1 MFRMKR
7 IIMLLVTILFMSGC
21 ASSMQNWKYTSNE
34 KQYTKPISNLTLAVP
49 NLQDKRK
56 NKNSQNA
63 MLALL
68 PLVPYGSINIQVPDG
83 AQIKPTEDFSK
94 AIAEEIS
101 NASIFK
107 ETIYTNKLSDSD
119 LFLEGT
125 LYSSKLKDTVTFYG
139 LSLPG
144 DLLWL
149 IGAPTG
155 KATNKIIVRYRL
167 LDKNYKVYM
176 DKIYSKKKTRY
187 NFFWMPKGP
196 MFFEEIFKEIALE
209 VVEDIKQIAPQIKI
223 KK

>member
-1 MFRMKR
+1 MKR
-7 IIMLLVTILFMSGC
+7 IIMIFLTILFISGC
-21 ASSMQNWKYTSNE
+21 ASSGQNWKYTSNT
-34 KQYTKPISNLTLAVP
+34 KQYSKPISNLTLAVP

-56 NKNSQNA
+56 NKNSQNV

-125 LYSSKLKDTVTFYG
+125 LYSSKLKDTVTFYA
-139 LSLPG
+139 LSVPG

-176 DKIYSKKKTRY
+176 DKTYSKKKTRY
-187 NFFWMPKGP
+187 NSFWMPKGP

-209 VVEDIKQIAPQIKI
+209 VVEDIKQVAPKI
-223 KK
+223 KAKK

>member
-1 MFRMKR
+1 MKR

-68 PLVPYGSINIQVPDG
+68 PLVPYGSVNIQVPDG

>member
-1 MFRMKR
+1 MKQ
-7 IIMLLVTILFMSGC
+7 IMAVFIAVLLINGC
-21 ASSMQNWKYTSNE
+21 ASSGQNWKYTSNT
-34 KQYTKPISNLTLAVP
+34 KQYIKPISNLTLAVP
-49 NLQDKRK
+49 DLQDKRK
-56 NKNSQNA
+56 NKNSQNIG
-63 MLALL
+63 LAFL
-68 PLVPYGSINIQVPDG
+68 PLVPYGSVNMQVPDG

-107 ETIYTNKLSDSD
+107 ETIHTNKLSDCD

-139 LSLPG
+139 LSIPG

-149 IGAPTG
+149 VGAPTG
-155 KATNKIIVRYRL
+155 KATNKITIRYRL

-176 DKIYSKKKTRY
+176 DKTYSKKKFRY

-209 VVEDIKQIAPQIKI
+209 VVEDIKQVAPKI
-223 KK
+223 KAKK

>member
-1 MFRMKR
+1 MKR
-7 IIMLLVTILFMSGC
+7 IIILLVTILFMSGC

-68 PLVPYGSINIQVPDG
+68 PLVPYGSVNIQVPDG

>member
-1 MFRMKR
+1 MKR

>member
-68 PLVPYGSINIQVPDG
+68 PLVPYGSVNIQVPDG